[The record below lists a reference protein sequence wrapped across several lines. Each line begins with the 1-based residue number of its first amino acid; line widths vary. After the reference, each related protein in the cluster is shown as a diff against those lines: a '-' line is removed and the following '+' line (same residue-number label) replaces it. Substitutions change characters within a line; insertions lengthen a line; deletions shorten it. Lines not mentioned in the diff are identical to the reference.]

1 MPQETNFNVSPY
13 FDDFDKN
20 KEYYRV
26 LFKPGYPVQAREL
39 TTSQSI
45 LQNQIEQF
53 GSKFFKE
60 GQIVIPGVIS
70 YDNPIYAV
78 EIDPSFNGLP
88 ISLYFDRLKGKRIR
102 GNNSG
107 VTAEIVE
114 LLSNSQSER
123 GNYTLYLKYLESGG
137 ENLNIKRFQDGETL
151 VALDL
156 ISYGSNLKFTI
167 QANQGFANTISVN
180 STSEGS
186 AVSISEG
193 VCFVRGIFAN
203 IKKQTLILDQY
214 STKPTYKIGFD
225 IIERIVTSDED
236 DSLYDNARSFSNYT
250 SPGADRL
257 KLELFL
263 SKKDVTDTE
272 LDSFVELMR
281 VNNGFP
287 TFPNEGDNT
296 EQARIYSV
304 AKNESAKALFD
315 ISGDFFVKPFSV
327 FARESVNDRVLTD
340 GIYFENQ
347 STVSGNSPTE
357 DKLVY
362 QIGPGKA
369 YVNGYVVE
377 TTSTRL
383 LDVDKPRSSD
393 TCSEELINYNAGLLF
408 VVNNTFGSPSLGI
421 GTTSVISLMTD
432 RLGYDRSVSSG
443 TTIGQAR
450 IYDFVPE
457 SEYVDNLSRMHLRL
471 FDVQTFTK
479 LKFAKNIPVE
489 KPTFVRGQKSNATA
503 HALNFSPQANIQSI
517 TFPTTGIGTI
527 NFNNTGIATIT
538 TSGSSGVTPG
548 QLILISG
555 TGVNQIDYSFVGA
568 LEVKTVT
575 GLTTFTVE
583 FQGLP
588 PSDIQNL
595 GSYTLESAPVYINC
609 NNHPFVTG
617 DEVFI
622 RDTSNNKFNRN
633 FDITVLNSNRFT
645 LDGITA
651 IVGVQTYFD
660 GPTTSV
666 LGNALTGIDEVTFQE
681 VTGQFIDGESVIF
694 NEIESETRLIKDI
707 TEYDLKDAK
716 SIYSKVGINTFN
728 ADIVLDITSSLAPP
742 GTLFE
747 ISSGK
752 TGISTISASIDGNIT
767 SGLKVGDII
776 SFSNF
781 LSPLD
786 TNGSRILT
794 YNKVNSISS
803 DGKSFT
809 VVGLST
815 VQNYVN
821 GGLWYNPL
829 SPDDVDNTTNIQK
842 RSHGVTESPEQQS
855 LMTRLGNSYVSSL
868 DLENNIIVQ
877 RREFRSVSFN
887 NNELSVTISP
897 SEKDIYFAPFDEDRY
912 VITYTDGTKEN
923 VRFDR
928 FLIDSSGKTAT
939 FFDLSKTSGNA
950 NVIVTVNNFKPNS
963 KIKKLNKASVLIVS
977 NSKYPYSGSD
987 NQSLNDGLTYSKVYG
1002 TRVQDREISLNVPDA
1017 VRVLAV
1023 YESLGTSEP
1032 KLPYIQSNNSID
1044 NFVIGENLIGQT
1056 SGAVAVIVKKSSNNT
1071 LEYVYLNSKQFL
1083 QGENVF
1089 GKESG
1094 STADVNSLGK
1104 GDKNIT
1110 QNFTFDDGQEYTFY
1124 GYSRIVRSK
1133 NVEEPKGKLKIV
1145 FQNYTIDPSDTGE
1158 IFSINS
1164 YPNTAYKHD
1173 IPLFGGQRLSDFID
1187 LRPRV
1192 KPYALSDKSPFDFSS
1207 REFNGE
1213 GQYSNYILCPGENIK
1228 LCYKYYIGR
1237 IDKIVLLKNGV
1248 FDVVKGI
1255 PSISPKDPVIP
1266 DNSLEIATINL
1277 PPYIMDINNVEVNVK
1292 HHKKYTMQDIRS
1304 LDERIS
1310 RLEEYVVLNRLELK
1324 TENLKIKDADT
1335 GLDRFKSGFFVDP
1348 FTDNFMH
1355 DTEDP
1360 DYKVSIDDDSNTLR
1374 PTHYTTSLDMQ
1385 LGSEV
1390 IAGVGNTYLQNADH
1404 DFVSI
1409 LGSDTVKKTGDL
1421 ITLNYS
1427 EIEYADQPYATRTE
1441 SVTPFLVK
1449 YWTGSIDLRPSM
1461 DTWIEEKEVVTRSF
1475 NTNTI
1480 TLPRLPDIN
1489 VTEVKNIV
1497 TNTEVHR
1504 TEVNVQTGIHNR
1516 RWITSRGSWWRN
1528 NFRRQNQ
1535 NRSRVN
1541 PFDTRW
1547 WSRNTSGLKTQ
1558 VVNTN
1563 GRSIIRFKAH
1573 RHHFSNA
1580 DEAFL
1585 RSVLPS
1591 DIANSYIAQVRTKHV
1606 NRLVYIDYDPS
1617 PVSSRSTTVNRTT
1630 TLSTVSNTVTTRIP
1644 PTITTS
1650 ESVTETLSNFT
1661 EPLRYLRSRNVE
1673 FDVKGL
1679 RPRTRFYAFF
1689 EGIDVNAYVIPKLL
1703 EIEMISGRFQIGE
1716 IVESDPH
1723 FTAKKIRFRACKPN
1737 HKTGPA
1743 ANPTETFLS
1752 IPYRQTP
1759 PPTSY
1764 TESSDYINVDT
1775 RSLQLSSEVD
1785 FYGEVSVNMKII
1797 GKTSG
1802 AVAKITNLRL
1812 VSDNGGRLIGSLFI
1826 PDPKITGNPKWIN
1839 GENTFTII
1847 DTPTLNTATND
1858 QNTINE
1864 SSAEEEFTSSGVLNT
1879 TERNILTTRNIT
1891 ITPSRNVNTT
1901 SITNNITN
1909 TTDVVTTV
1917 NRDNRGQVT
1926 ARWEVRDPLAQSFYV
1941 KDETGVF
1948 LTGVDVYF
1956 ETKDESGIPVTLQI
1970 RTIDNGVPTNQ
1981 TIPFSEVT
1989 LVPDDI
1995 NVSSNGIVPTRF
2007 KFQSPVYLS
2016 GPKGQEVRGAPIA
2029 SEKSAEYAIVLLS
2042 NSANYRVFISRL
2054 GETDILTNVKVG
2066 AQPTLGSLFK
2076 SQNGTTWT
2084 PSQLEDLKY
2093 KLFRADFVPSGSV
2106 RYYNPT
2112 LALKNKKVTVLGE
2125 NQLTTLSKRIILQLN
2140 GDGEIY
2146 GDVTPGVTIL
2156 QPGKGR
2162 GKLIGL
2168 AGKIEPTG
2176 LGVSISNAGIGY
2188 TNGTFNDVEFVN
2200 KTGVGRDAKA
2210 QVIVSNNVITNV
2222 EIQNPGYA
2230 YKVGDILEI
2239 KSFGKDIGFG
2249 GQVTVSKLD
2258 KIDTLILDNIEKG
2271 TGSNDSSTFSSDGL
2285 NPQSMNNTIYY
2296 VNNSGLSTYV
2306 GFSSLTSFPLTVK
2319 NALLDNFYD
2328 GKHIRIQ
2335 VMNHGMHGVSNF
2347 VRLSNVRP
2355 EIDQTNTKITSSVS
2369 STETTSIVVNNTS
2382 GFETFEGFPVS
2393 SQNPGYVI
2401 IGTEIVGYTTVTS
2414 STVLGGT
2421 SQSILRSVD
2430 GSEAQPYDVG
2440 IPVYKYEL
2448 NGVSL
2453 RRINKVHSFSEVNTE
2468 THPIELNSFYVKIE
2482 DEDQD
2487 FDGLDIGINRSIGD
2501 QLNFK
2506 KTSSLG
2512 ESGSLVSTNIQY
2524 ELMTPNFA
2532 TIIPA
2537 GTKITAK
2544 ARTYSGTSISADP
2557 GNQES
2562 FIDQGYIDISLE
2574 EPTVFPTPRLIGSYV
2589 NEEKNIDTL
2598 PKKSLTMEFNLSTN
2612 DSRISPVIDDITSS
2626 VVLTSNIINAPAG
2639 VGENSTFA
2647 DVEFIRGNGTDL
2659 HEAVHI
2665 SKRINL
2671 KLPSNSLKVIL
2682 SSTRNELNDVRVL
2695 YKLFRID
2702 SPTSVSNWEPFPGYS
2717 NYSADSSGILR
2728 VVDASK
2734 NDGSS
2739 DKKTIITSDDSFK
2752 DYEYT
2757 IDGLPEFNGFAIK
2770 IILASKNQAIPP
2782 LVKDLRA
2789 IATLKPSL

>member
-60 GQIVIPGVIS
+60 GQIVIPGTIS

-78 EIDPSFNGLP
+78 EIDPNFNGLP
-88 ISLYFDRLKGKRIR
+88 ISLYFDKLKGKRIK
-102 GNNSG
+102 GNTSG
-107 VTAEIVE
+107 VTAEIVA
-114 LLSNSQSER
+114 LLTNSLSER

-137 ENLNIKRFQDGETL
+137 ENLNIKRFQDGEILTT
-151 VALDL
+151 LDL
-156 ISYGSNLKFTI
+156 ISYGSNSKFTI
-167 QANQGFANTISVN
+167 QINQGFANAISVN
-180 STSEGS
+180 CTSEGS
-186 AVSISEG
+186 AVSISDG
-193 VCFVRGIFAN
+193 VCFVRGIFTN
-203 IKKQTLILDQY
+203 VKKQTLILSQY

-236 DSLYDNARSFSNYT
+236 ESLFDNARSFSNYT
-250 SPGADRL
+250 APGADRL
-257 KLELFL
+257 KLELVL
-263 SKKDVTDTE
+263 SKKEISEVE

-287 TFPNEGDNT
+287 TFPNEGDKT
-296 EQARIYSV
+296 EQARIYNV
-304 AKNESAKALFD
+304 ARSESAKALSD

-327 FARESVNDRVLTD
+327 FARDSLNDRVLSD
-340 GIYFENQ
+340 GIYFEDQ
-347 STVSGNSPTE
+347 STVSGNTPSE

-393 TCSEELINYNAGLLF
+393 TCSSELIDYNAGLLF
-408 VVNNTFGSPSLGI
+408 IVNNTFGAPSLGI
-421 GTTSVISLMTD
+421 GTTSVVSLMD
-432 RLGYDRSVSSG
+432 SRIGSDKSVSAG
-443 TTIGQAR
+443 TTIGIAR
-450 IYDFVPE
+450 VYDFIPE

-479 LKFAKNIPVE
+479 LEFAKKIPIE
-489 KPTFVRGQKSNATA
+489 QPTFIRGQRSNATA
-503 HALNFSPQANIQSI
+503 HAAEFSPQADIQSI
-517 TFPTTGIGTI
+517 TFPITAGIGTVI
-527 NFNNTGIATIT
+527 FNSSGIATVT
-538 TSGSSGVTPG
+538 TIGPHGVTG
-548 QLILISG
+548 GDVIFING
-555 TGVNQIDYSFVGA
+555 TGIDQLDYISVGTKI
-568 LEVKTVT
+568 VDSIV
-575 GLTTFTVE
+575 GPSTFNVQ
-583 FQGLP
+583 FQGLAP
-588 PSDIQNL
+588 NNISSPSGVGN
-595 GSYTLESAPVYINC
+595 YTISTAPVYINC
-609 NNHPFVTG
+609 NNHPFKNN

-622 RDTSNNKFNRN
+622 RNTSNNKFNKN
-633 FDITVLNSNRFT
+633 FNVTVINSNRFT
-645 LDGITA
+645 LNGITA
-651 IVGVQTYFD
+651 LVGVQTFYD
-660 GPTTSV
+660 GPTSSV
-666 LGNALTGIDEVTFQE
+666 LGNAIVGITTVKFQE

-694 NEIESETRLIKDI
+694 NELESESRLIKDI
-707 TEYDLKDAK
+707 TEYDLKDVK

-728 ADIVLDITSSLAPP
+728 SDIVLEIKSSLAPP
-742 GTLFE
+742 GTFFE
-747 ISSGK
+747 ITSGRS
-752 TGISTISASIDGNIT
+752 GISTVSAAIDGTIT
-767 SGLKVGDII
+767 SGLKIGDIV
-776 SFSNF
+776 SFSDF
-781 LSPLD
+781 LSPVD
-786 TNGSRILT
+786 NNGSKILT
-794 YNKVNSISS
+794 YNKVNSISL

-809 VVGLST
+809 LVGLTT

-829 SPDDVDNTTNIQK
+829 NPTDSLFVSNLQK
-842 RSHGVTESPEQQS
+842 VYHGVTQSQDQQS
-855 LMTRLGNSYVSSL
+855 LLTRLGNSYVSSL
-868 DLENNIIVQ
+868 DLENNTIIQ

-887 NNELSVTISP
+887 NYELSVTINP
-897 SEKDIYFAPFDEDRY
+897 SEKDVYFAPFDEDRY
-912 VITYTDGTKEN
+912 VITYLDGTKEN

-928 FLIDSSGKTAT
+928 FNVDTSGKTAV
-939 FFDLSKTSGNA
+939 FSDLSKQSGNA
-950 NVIVTVNNFKPNS
+950 NVIVTVTNFKPNS
-963 KIKKLNKASVLIVS
+963 KVKKLNKASVLNVI
-977 NSKYPYSGSD
+977 NSKYDYSSVTT
-987 NQSLNDGLTYSKVYG
+987 DGLTYSRVYG
-1002 TRVQDREISLNVPDA
+1002 TRVQDKEISLNVPDA
-1017 VRVLAV
+1017 IRVLAI
-1023 YESLGTSEP
+1023 YESSGTSEAN
-1032 KLPYIQSNNSID
+1032 LPTIQSNTSISG
-1044 NFVIGENLIGQT
+1044 FVVGETIVGKT
-1056 SGAVAVIVKKSSNNT
+1056 SGAVAIVVKKSSNNVI
-1071 LEYVYLNSKQFL
+1071 EYVYLNAKQFL
-1083 QGENVF
+1083 QGESVF

-1094 STADVNSLGK
+1094 SSIDINSLSR

-1110 QNFTFDDGQEYTFY
+1110 QNFTFDDGQENTFY
-1124 GYSRIVRSK
+1124 GYSRIIRGK
-1133 NVEEPKGKLKIV
+1133 NVQEPKGKLKIV
-1145 FQNYTIDPSDTGE
+1145 FQNYTIDASDTGE

-1164 YPNTAYKHD
+1164 YPSNAYKYD
-1173 IPLFGGQRLSDFID
+1173 IPLFNGQRLSDFID

-1192 KPYALSDKSPFDFSS
+1192 KPYTLNNRSPFDFSS

-1228 LCYKYYIGR
+1228 LCYKYYVGR

-1255 PSISPKDPVIP
+1255 PSISPKEPSIP
-1266 DNSLEIATINL
+1266 DNSLEIATVNL

-1310 RLEEYVVLNRLELK
+1310 RLEEYIVLNRLESK

-1335 GLDRFKSGFFVDP
+1335 GLDRFKSGFFVDA
-1348 FTDNFMH
+1348 FTDTFMH
-1355 DTEDP
+1355 DTENP
-1360 DYKVSIDDDSNTLR
+1360 DYKISIDDDSNTLR
-1374 PTHYTTSLDMQ
+1374 PTHYTTSLDLQ

-1421 ITLNYS
+1421 ITLNYQ
-1427 EIEYADQPYATRTE
+1427 EIEYFDQPYATRTE

-1449 YWTGSIDLRPSM
+1449 YWTGTVELRPSM
-1461 DTWIEEKEVVTRSF
+1461 DTWIEEREVVTQSF

-1480 TLPRLPDIN
+1480 NLPRLPDIN
-1489 VTEVKNIV
+1489 ITDVRNIV

-1504 TEVNVQTGIHNR
+1504 TEVNVQHGIFKK

-1528 NFRRQNQ
+1528 NFRRHNE
-1535 NRSRVN
+1535 RRFRLN
-1541 PFDTRW
+1541 PFDSRW
-1547 WSRNTSGLKTQ
+1547 WSRDTKGLNTK
-1558 VVNTN
+1558 VVTTN
-1563 GRSIIRFKAH
+1563 GKSVIRFKAN
-1573 RHHFSNA
+1573 RLHFSDA

-1585 RSVLPS
+1585 RSVLPQ

-1606 NRLVYIDYDPS
+1606 NRLVYIDYEPS
-1617 PVSSRSTTVNRTT
+1617 SVSSRTTSVNTTT
-1630 TLSTVSNTVTTRIP
+1630 TLSTSSNTVTTRIP

-1661 EPLRYLRSRNVE
+1661 EPIRFLRSRNIE

-1679 RPRTRFYAFF
+1679 RPRTRFYSFF
-1689 EGIDVNAYVIPKLL
+1689 EGIDVNSYIIPKLL
-1703 EIEMISGRFQIGE
+1703 EIEMISGKFQIGE

-1723 FTAKKIRFRACKPN
+1723 FTAKKIRFRTCKPN

-1743 ANPTETFLS
+1743 ANPTETYLT

-1759 PPTSY
+1759 PPTNY
-1764 TESSDYINVDT
+1764 TEASDFINVDT

-1785 FYGEVSVNMKII
+1785 FYGEVAVNMKII

-1802 AVAKITNLRL
+1802 AVARITNLRL
-1812 VSDNGGRLIGSLFI
+1812 VSDSGGRLIGSLFI
-1826 PDPKITGNPKWIN
+1826 PDPKVTGNPKWIN

-1847 DTPTLNTATND
+1847 DTPTLNTSTND
-1858 QNTINE
+1858 PNTINE
-1864 SSAEEEFTSSGVLNT
+1864 SSAEQEFTSSAVTNVT
-1879 TERNILTTRNIT
+1879 TRNILTTRNIT

-1901 SITNNITN
+1901 TITNNITN
-1909 TTDVVTTV
+1909 NTNVVTTE
-1917 NRDNRGQVT
+1917 NRTGSIV

-1970 RTIDNGVPTNQ
+1970 RTVDNGVPTNQ

-1989 LVPDDI
+1989 LIPDEI
-1995 NVSSNGIVPTRF
+1995 NVSTNGVIPTRF
-2007 KFQSPVYLS
+2007 KFKSPVYLS

-2029 SEKSAEYAIVLLS
+2029 SETTAEYAVVLLS

-2066 AQPTLGSLFK
+2066 IQPTLGSLFK

-2093 KLFRADFVPSGSV
+2093 KLHRADFVPTGSV

-2125 NQLTTLSKRIILQLN
+2125 NQLTTLSRRSILQLN
-2140 GDGEIY
+2140 GDAEI
-2146 GDVTPGVTIL
+2146 DNNVVPGVTIL
-2156 QPGKGR
+2156 QPGKAK
-2162 GKLIGL
+2162 GKLIGF
-2168 AGKIEPTG
+2168 AGKIEPSG
-2176 LGVSISNAGIGY
+2176 LGVTISNSGIGY
-2188 TNGTFNDVEFVN
+2188 TNGTFSNVEFIN

-2210 QVIVSNNVITNV
+2210 NVIVSNGVISSV
-2222 EIQNPGYA
+2222 EIQDPGYA
-2230 YKVGDILEI
+2230 YKVGDILDI

-2249 GQVTVSKLD
+2249 AQVVVSKLE
-2258 KIDTLILDNIEKG
+2258 KVDTLILDNVQKG
-2271 TGSNDSSTFSSDGL
+2271 SGNNDTGLFTSDGL
-2285 NPQSMNNTIYY
+2285 GAQNQSNTIYY
-2296 VNNSGLSTYV
+2296 QDSIGFSTYV
-2306 GFSSLTSFPLTVK
+2306 GFSSFSGLPLTVK
-2319 NALLDNFYD
+2319 NISPDTFYS
-2328 GKHIRIQ
+2328 GKHIKIEAL
-2335 VMNHGMHGVSNF
+2335 NHGMHGVSNF
-2347 VRLSNVRP
+2347 VRVSNVRP
-2355 EIDQTNTKITSSVS
+2355 ENDQVNTKLTSALT
-2369 STETTSIVVNNTS
+2369 STETTSIIVNDTT
-2382 GFETFEGFPVS
+2382 GFETFEGFPVND
-2393 SQNPGYVI
+2393 QNPGYVI

-2414 STVLGGT
+2414 STILGGT
-2421 SQSILRSVD
+2421 SQSILRGVD
-2430 GSEAQPYDVG
+2430 NSETQPYVVG
-2440 IPVYKYEL
+2440 VPVYKYEL
-2448 NGVSL
+2448 NGISL
-2453 RRINKVHSFSEVNTE
+2453 RRINKIHSFSEVNTE
-2468 THPIELNSFYVKIE
+2468 IYPIELNSFYIRI
-2482 DEDQD
+2482 DEGDTD
-2487 FDGLDIGINRSIGD
+2487 FDGLSIGANRNSSN

-2506 KTSSLG
+2506 STSSLG

-2524 ELMTPNFA
+2524 ELMTPNFS
-2532 TIIPA
+2532 TIVPA

-2557 GNQES
+2557 GVEES
-2562 FIDQGYIDISLE
+2562 FIDQGYVDISLE
-2574 EPTVFPTPRLIGSYV
+2574 APTVFSSPRIIGSYV
-2589 NEEKNIDTL
+2589 NEDKNIDTL
-2598 PKKSLTMEFNLSTN
+2598 PKKSLSLEFNLSTN
-2612 DSRISPVIDDITSS
+2612 DSRISPVIDDIVSS

-2639 VGENSTFA
+2639 IGEKSTFA
-2647 DVEFIRGNGTDL
+2647 DVEYIRGNGTDL

-2665 SKRINL
+2665 SKQINL

-2682 SSTRNELNDVRVL
+2682 SSTRNEFNDVRVL
-2695 YKLFRID
+2695 YKIIRVD
-2702 SPTSVSNWEPFPGYS
+2702 SPSGSNSNWEPFPGYS
-2717 NYSADSSGILR
+2717 NYATDSTGILR

-2739 DKKTIITSDDSFK
+2739 DKKASVNSDDSFK

-2757 IDGLPEFNGFAIK
+2757 IDGLPEFNAFSIK
-2770 IILASKNQAIPP
+2770 IILASKNQATPP
-2782 LVKDLRA
+2782 IIKDLRA